1 MIRILVIDPDKH
13 ITDSVTRALE
23 ADRMVV
29 SVVFDRG
36 ETLLRLASEPP
47 DAVILSVGSSCNW
60 YEELCRD
67 ICERTLAPLLAV
79 GDAEHGL
86 AVERILAAGADA
98 HVLQPCSTGILVAQ
112 LWALL
117 RRVGLSRPASPV

>member
-13 ITDSVTRALE
+13 IADTVTKALE
-23 ADRMVV
+23 ADKMAV
-29 SVVFDRG
+29 SVVSDRG
-36 ETLLRLASEPP
+36 EALLRLASEPP
-47 DAVILSVGSSCNW
+47 DAVILVVGSSCNW

-79 GDAEHGL
+79 GNVEHDL

-117 RRVGLSRPASPV
+117 RRVGLARPASPV